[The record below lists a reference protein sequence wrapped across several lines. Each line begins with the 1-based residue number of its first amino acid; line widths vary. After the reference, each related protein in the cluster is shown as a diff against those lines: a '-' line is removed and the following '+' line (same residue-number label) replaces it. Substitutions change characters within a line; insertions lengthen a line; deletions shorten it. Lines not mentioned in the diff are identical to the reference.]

1 MNFKE
6 GIKFIRS
13 NYEEYFNSA
22 CSSYLTWNDDS
33 IFDKENSILC
43 YVEIKEEN
51 LELILL
57 TDLYNFKNVVYG
69 YQIAIRK
76 DKKNWK
82 LNNICKFKKDNFEKE
97 DLILPEG
104 INFKNLDLNSE
115 DIPNYYGINIISLE
129 NTKYFTNLSYL
140 SNEEEIKFEVP
151 EYNKVEYDRVRAL
164 SKKNDERTEQEEFEY
179 IGLLN
184 NFKILN
190 IKR

>member
-57 TDLYNFKNVVYG
+57 TDIYNFKSVVYG
-69 YQIAIRK
+69 YQIAIRE

-140 SNEEEIKFEVP
+140 SNEEEF
-151 EYNKVEYDRVRAL
+151 
-164 SKKNDERTEQEEFEY
+164 
-179 IGLLN
+179 
-184 NFKILN
+184 
-190 IKR
+190 